1 MAYVPGNLNLV
12 SGAPLTGA
20 GQQWTLH
27 GTDAAT
33 DVDAAGFVSDGGD
46 RGMRVGDLLFYRD
59 TDDQVVTTHVVHS
72 VSSTAPGAVNLGLG
86 TTVGS
91 ATTGD

>member
-27 GTDAAT
+27 GTDAAA
-33 DVDAAGFVSDGGD
+33 DVDAADFISDGGS
-46 RGMRVGDLLFYRD
+46 RGMRVGDILFYRD
-59 TDDQVVTTHVVHS
+59 TDDQVTTTHVVLT
-72 VSSTAPGAVNLGLG
+72 VGSTYPYPVNLNLG

>member
-1 MAYVPGNLNLV
+1 MAYVPGNLSLV

-20 GQQWTLH
+20 GQSWTLH

-33 DVDAAGFVSDGGD
+33 DVDGDGFISDGAF
-46 RGMRVGDLLFYRD
+46 RGMRVGDMLRYRD
-59 TDDQVVTTHVVHS
+59 TDDNVTTLHVVHE
-72 VSSTAPGAVNLGLG
+72 VDMTTGAVNVGLG
-86 TTVGS
+86 TSVGS